1 MLTKYSNRGKYFFTE
16 PETGKVLF
24 RDKMAE
30 RSIKRSYQFKR
41 MQKRLTKKKPPQD
54 NFYDFFDLP
63 KKAIIGESATDNA
76 GKQWTYTRN
85 GWETDAYDT
94 YGVIFTVD
102 EKLPKGSFGDTYT
115 AHNQIEYV
123 YGEHGWEANIPLQLY
138 QQENQLEVV
147 VAHRSK
153 QSWFDLSNKSL
164 FSNYKWDWFE
174 DRVSGNPLMGPQH
187 SSSIDLGNKRGKNSV
202 VGDPIQGDDLVPGSG
217 GAKIKFMKHLPNRLS
232 YFLKSLREVTGAVGQ
247 YESVRSIFYVK

>member
-1 MLTKYSNRGKYFFTE
+1 M
-16 PETGKVLF
+16 
-24 RDKMAE
+24 
-30 RSIKRSYQFKR
+30 
-41 MQKRLTKKKPPQD
+41 
-54 NFYDFFDLP
+54 
-63 KKAIIGESATDNA
+63 
-76 GKQWTYTRN
+76 
-85 GWETDAYDT
+85 
-94 YGVIFTVD
+94 
-102 EKLPKGSFGDTYT
+102 
-115 AHNQIEYV
+115 
-123 YGEHGWEANIPLQLY
+123 Y

-187 SSSIDLGNKRGKNSV
+187 ISSIDLGNKRGKNSV